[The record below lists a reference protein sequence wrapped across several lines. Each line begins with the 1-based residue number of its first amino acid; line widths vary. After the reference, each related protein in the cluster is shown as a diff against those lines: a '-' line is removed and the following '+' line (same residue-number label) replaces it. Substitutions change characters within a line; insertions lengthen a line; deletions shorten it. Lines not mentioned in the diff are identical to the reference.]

1 MSNQEEI
8 TILGKTAALTSEIA
22 AANIKKYLE
31 LHQGTDAGVVN
42 QVVRLVMKL
51 ADDANE
57 ELSKAIDSSAQ
68 AAINNLQRYLTSKGA

>member
-1 MSNQEEI
+1 MSKQEEI
-8 TILGKTAALTSEIA
+8 KSIGKTAALTSEIA

-31 LHQGTDAGVVN
+31 LHQGTEAGVV

-68 AAINNLQRYLTSKGA
+68 AAINNLQRYLTSKGE